1 MPNSE
6 PTNVSISPKAI
17 STELSIT
24 PVGGTMKPAVS
35 STEPKITNTT
45 AHASCAP
52 LVLPLL
58 LFSLII
64 LSLLVSVIKVG
75 FCLRLT
81 LFGKGVV
88 GGVFVRLIG
97 LLSEDSQLCADAVT
111 LADKALDLIGIF
123 GGSVVW
129 YVSGGEFLPLVN
141 LRCCY

>member
-52 LVLPLL
+52 LALPLL

-64 LSLLVSVIKVG
+64 LSLLGSVIKVG
-75 FCLRLT
+75 FCLRFAL
-81 LFGKGVV
+81 LRKGIVR
-88 GGVFVRLIG
+88 GVFIRLLC
-97 LLSEDSQLCADAVT
+97 LLT
-111 LADKALDLIGIF
+111 
-123 GGSVVW
+123 
-129 YVSGGEFLPLVN
+129 
-141 LRCCY
+141 

>member
-52 LVLPLL
+52 LALPLL

-64 LSLLVSVIKVG
+64 LSLLGFVIKVG
-75 FCLRLT
+75 FSLRLT
-81 LFGKGVV
+81 ALSKGVV
-88 GGVFVRLIG
+88 SCVFVRLFA
-97 LLSEDSQLCADAVT
+97 LLSEDS
-111 LADKALDLIGIF
+111 
-123 GGSVVW
+123 
-129 YVSGGEFLPLVN
+129 
-141 LRCCY
+141 

>member
-52 LVLPLL
+52 LALPLF

-64 LSLLVSVIKVG
+64 LTLLGPVIKVG
-75 FCLRLT
+75 FGLRLA
-81 LFGKGVV
+81 LLCVGVV
-88 GGVFVRLIG
+88 GGVFVRLLG
-97 LLSEDSQLCADAVT
+97 LLS
-111 LADKALDLIGIF
+111 
-123 GGSVVW
+123 
-129 YVSGGEFLPLVN
+129 
-141 LRCCY
+141 